1 MSACP
6 TSIWTPPA
14 CAFSAARPTIGRGA
28 AGRWTSST
36 SRSGRGSPHSGWPLT
51 RAELDPFY
59 REAQKICQL
68 GAFDYRP
75 GPWLDPGQKALPFDP
90 AKVLSRVW
98 QYSPPTRFG
107 EVYRGELEA
116 AANVDVLL
124 HATVVDIEAN
134 EAGSEVLRLA
144 VRTLEGKR
152 ATVRAR
158 AYVLAC
164 GGLENPRLLL
174 AANRQVKAGLGNQQ
188 GLVGRY
194 FMEHPHCNA
203 ARALVVDPALLSF
216 YTFGQ
221 GGGHAQGLQ
230 VVGCLNQSPE
240 RQRARELLNFDSLFT
255 LDDVGNSGFAAL
267 RRIWTAAGHGPM
279 AGASGRGPLA
289 GADRHRRYRLGP
301 RGPARP
307 ARVPPEP
314 GRLSHVVHRRGGAQP
329 GQPGAP
335 RRPARCAGHA
345 RIVLD
350 WRLTGQDK
358 RSLLAGYQAVAEEF
372 GRTGLGRLQIAD
384 WLTEGD
390 DSWSPTVEGGHHHLG
405 TTRMSRTRAGR
416 GRPEL
421 AGARHRQSLHCRQLG
436 FSDLRQRQPHAHDRR
451 TGAPPRGASPGAPD
465 HLAAIERAR
474 EDAPGSLRAVRRLV
488 DGLLGRVVA
497 ALPDVPDEGGIAGD
511 VALGVE
517 ADPAEHGIELVR
529 AQRRRD
535 LCGRESPGLL
545 DRFGPT

>member
-1 MSACP
+1 MRIVGA
-6 TSIWTPPA
+6 
-14 CAFSAARPTIGRGA
+14 GA
-28 AGRWTSST
+28 AGITLARALAGGKLRLCLLESGGLEFEEPVQNLYQGANVGLPYFDLDASRLRFFGGST
-36 SRSGRGSPHSGWPLT
+36 NHWAGRCRPLDELDFEVRPWVAHSGWPLT

-68 GAFDYRP
+68 GAFDYSP

-255 LDDVGNSGFAAL
+255 LDDVGDSGFAAL
-267 RRIWTAAGHGPM
+267 RRIWTAAGHGQWPEHLG
-279 AGASGRGPLA
+279 ADLWQALTDIDDTASGLA
-289 GADRHRRYRLGP
+289 GRLGLHEYHP
-301 RGPARP
+301 NQVGFRMWCTAEAAPNP
-307 ARVPPEP
+307 DSRV
-314 GRLSHVVHRRGGAQP
+314 RLGDQLDALGMP
-329 GQPGAP
+329 
-335 RRPARCAGHA
+335 

-358 RSLLAGYQAVAEEF
+358 RSLLAGYQAVAEEL

-405 TTRMSRTRAGR
+405 TTRMSADPSQGVVDPSSRVHGIANLYIAGSSVFPTS
-416 GRPEL
+416 GSANPTLTIVAL
-421 AGARHRQSLHCRQLG
+421 A
-436 FSDLRQRQPHAHDRR
+436 LR
-451 TGAPPRGASPGAPD
+451 
-465 HLAAIERAR
+465 LAAHLQERLTA
-474 EDAPGSLRAVRRLV
+474 
-488 DGLLGRVVA
+488 
-497 ALPDVPDEGGIAGD
+497 
-511 VALGVE
+511 
-517 ADPAEHGIELVR
+517 
-529 AQRRRD
+529 
-535 LCGRESPGLL
+535 
-545 DRFGPT
+545 